1 MFEKFGEGARQGR
14 WGGPREERCAPGE
27 TIASIMS
34 SLCVQC
40 RIPHRSAVDNSVESG
55 GRPKGTGR
63 AAAAVAAKE
72 GATPPRGVTSP
83 MGEDTN
89 AAADSQSTWAAM
101 KTEVRWAAEEAGGG
115 LLLPLFALPVFL
127 RSCGPGWLC

>member
-1 MFEKFGEGARQGR
+1 
-14 WGGPREERCAPGE
+14 
-27 TIASIMS
+27 MS

-101 KTEVRWAAEEAGGG
+101 KTEVRWAAEEAGAGCCCRF
-115 LLLPLFALPVFL
+115 LPCPSF
-127 RSCGPGWLC
+127 